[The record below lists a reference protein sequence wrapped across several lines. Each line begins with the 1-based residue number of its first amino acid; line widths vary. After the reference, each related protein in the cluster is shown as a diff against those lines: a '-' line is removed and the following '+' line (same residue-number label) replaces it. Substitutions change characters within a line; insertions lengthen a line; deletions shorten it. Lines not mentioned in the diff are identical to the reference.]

1 NKIGPNVLEITATP
15 VLIIPAFLPNLPG
28 LDALDVIVII
38 NGKTGPSLAPTNM
51 RIIIS
56 KNKVDAKPDNAVV
69 IDFKI
74 TAAILHALRFF
85 VKSAK
90 LLKTIAK
97 NTYAIFVHIF
107 ICPIAALFKF
117 KSSAITGN
125 NTLID
130 VLSKKTKPHVMK

>member
-1 NKIGPNVLEITATP
+1 PRTRLTKLTSTNVTLQLTKPNICVNKIGPNVLEITATP

-69 IDFKI
+69 IDVKI
-74 TAAILHALRFF
+74 TAAISHALRFF
-85 VKSAK
+85 V
-90 LLKTIAK
+90 
-97 NTYAIFVHIF
+97 
-107 ICPIAALFKF
+107 
-117 KSSAITGN
+117 
-125 NTLID
+125 
-130 VLSKKTKPHVMK
+130 